1 MKAVAALLLL
11 CAVCALA
18 QTPPRPV
25 VRYSPAMYIQL
36 QLILFSSICSG
47 PAVGLP
53 PCALTRPILAT
64 LATSGGSG
72 IKTRTRTALTASLSG
87 RMKCISLREFLT
99 TPLASNTMSTSSLAP
114 LTASCAPS
122 TPLSPSLTSVRRIS
136 ICHFLSTSANLFPQP
151 NSLTL
156 ARL

>member
-25 VRYSPAMYIQL
+25 VRYSPAMYLQL
-36 QLILFSSICSG
+36 LILFSSICSG

-53 PCALTRPILAT
+53 PCAPTLPILAT

-87 RMKCISLREFLT
+87 RMKCISLKEFLT
-99 TPLASNTMSTSSLAP
+99 TPLASNTMSTSNLAP